1 MTTLF
6 NNQQIIVAGGAS
18 GIGLSA
24 ALQFKAQGGAVTVT
38 GRNTAKLTA
47 AARQGLI
54 TAQVDSTDR
63 NALNNFFKNYGPI
76 DHLVISLSGSKGMGN
91 FADLSLQV
99 LREGFAEKF
108 WANLDTVQATLPYIK
123 KNGSIT
129 LVTAISGIA
138 KLPGTSGLGAI
149 NGALEIMVQV
159 WAKEFDQVRVN
170 AVSPG
175 VVDTGWWDFLPADK
189 KEEAFAEFSRQIK
202 VGRVGQ
208 PEEIA
213 DAILF
218 AASNNYMT
226 GKVIACDGGLS

>member
-1 MTTLF
+1 MTATF

-18 GIGLSA
+18 GIGLAS
-24 ALQFKAQGGAVTVT
+24 ALQFKAQGGTVTVT
-38 GRNTAKLTA
+38 GRNTEKLIHA
-47 AARQGLI
+47 EKQGLV
-54 TAQVDSTDR
+54 TAKVDSTDR
-63 NALNNFFKNYGPI
+63 NALDTFFKNYGPI
-76 DHLVISLSGSKGMGN
+76 QHLVISLSGSKGMGN
-91 FADLSLQV
+91 FSELSLQV
-99 LREGFAEKF
+99 LREGFEEKF
-108 WANLDTVQATLPYIK
+108 WANLHTVQAALPYIDK
-123 KNGSIT
+123 GGSVT

-149 NGALEIMVQV
+149 NGALEIMVQT
-159 WAKEFDQVRVN
+159 WAKEFDQIRVN

-175 VVDTGWWDFLPADK
+175 VVDTGWWNFLPADK
-189 KEEAFAEFSRQIK
+189 KDETFAAFSKQIK

-218 AASNNYMT
+218 AAGNPYMT